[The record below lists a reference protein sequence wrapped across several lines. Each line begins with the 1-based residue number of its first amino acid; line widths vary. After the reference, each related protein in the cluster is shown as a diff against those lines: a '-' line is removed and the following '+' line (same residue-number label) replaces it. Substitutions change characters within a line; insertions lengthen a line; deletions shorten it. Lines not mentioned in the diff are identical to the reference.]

1 VLLRRGRRGAYSVL
15 GVSSTAVAAV
25 LALAAGLGGAVQIAV
40 QGRLGERVGSF
51 EALATASLIGAALAL
66 AVLLLARRS
75 LSGIGDALGAPKWML
90 LGGVMSAL
98 IILAITVAG
107 PRIGIVATTSV
118 LIAAQFAL
126 ATVIDRFGWFGVERI
141 AVSWT
146 RVIGLAF
153 LCVGAALVL
162 RR

>member
-1 VLLRRGRRGAYSVL
+1 MN
-15 GVSSTAVAAV
+15 STGFAAF

-40 QGRLGERVGSF
+40 QGRLGDRVGSL
-51 EALATASLIGAALAL
+51 EALATASLIGGLVAL

-75 LSGIGDALGAPKWML
+75 LAGIGDALGSPKWML

-107 PRIGIVATTSV
+107 PRIGIVATTAV
-118 LIAAQFAL
+118 LIAAQFTL
-126 ATVIDRFGWFGVERI
+126 ATVIDRYGWFGVERI
-141 AVSWT
+141 AVSWP
-146 RVIGLAF
+146 RVVGLALLF
-153 LCVGAALVL
+153 TGAALTL